1 MTRLEELDKKFDDGE
16 LSHIELAIWWLQD
29 KNSQEQALQELDELK
44 SHADQLSTEL
54 KMMYEKAPICWE
66 ERGEN
71 SPALIAWEKYNAK
84 SR

>member
-1 MTRLEELDKKFDDGE
+1 MKWELDALKI
-16 LSHIELAIWWLQD
+16 LSDCGMVPGVALKDAINEIEKLR
-29 KNSQEQALQELDELK
+29 
-44 SHADQLSTEL
+44 SHADQLATEL
-54 KMMYEKAPICWE
+54 KMMYEKDPICWE